1 MWHVQT
7 ASKFGDLVQVT
18 CSATF
23 ATAAL
28 ACTNLVSAFL
38 SKHSR
43 KTCSPFHD
51 SSLPVLRSPSVAM
64 LLAAVWW
71 RTKICLLTIG
81 GEGMPKKQLEAIQ
94 LFHIYTYRPIYM
106 YNYIFDWH
114 KIGSNCRQ
122 GLFARGVKILR
133 CPAGRSQWVH
143 HWLNGQMCAISEDK
157 LQQSWSILYR
167 FLHFFTVLSLPPSLP
182 LDIYV
187 CILYT
192 EGFMDQQLK
201 WSFWCW

>member
-1 MWHVQT
+1 MQT

-28 ACTNLVSAFL
+28 TCTNLYLLTCTNLVSAFL

-94 LFHIYTYRPIYM
+94 LFHIYTPTDLFIYLYI
-106 YNYIFDWH
+106 YNIITYLIDIKLEAIVGKAYLHVVSRFSGVQPGGANGC
-114 KIGSNCRQ
+114 ITGSTSKC
-122 GLFARGVKILR
+122 V
-133 CPAGRSQWVH
+133 P
-143 HWLNGQMCAISEDK
+143 
-157 LQQSWSILYR
+157 
-167 FLHFFTVLSLPPSLP
+167 
-182 LDIYV
+182 
-187 CILYT
+187 
-192 EGFMDQQLK
+192 
-201 WSFWCW
+201 